1 MCCRDARWV
10 KLNFQ
15 VRIFKKNFYRLIDGR
30 LRLSQVVNHFCP
42 NLDAT
47 LVKVYLVT
55 KEVLGQNFQIKNV
68 IVDVKHDGLT
78 KMQFKNGDKISVDIV
93 TNRPV
98 VTESTTFLIRDEN
111 EFQKVLGL
119 LRKNAISVRI
129 SESSLPFLTK
139 QIG

>member
-1 MCCRDARWV
+1 M
-10 KLNFQ
+10 
-15 VRIFKKNFYRLIDGR
+15 
-30 LRLSQVVNHFCP
+30 RLSQVVNHFCP
-42 NLDAT
+42 NQDAT
-47 LVKVYLVT
+47 LAKVYLVT

-93 TNRPV
+93 TNKPV